1 MLKHIILAAL
11 LGAAVSAPSAQAG
24 TAVQK
29 AVDYIAAIDAREIYC
44 TGPEDH
50 QCDRTTWTYR
60 ALARDCTLT
69 VTAAGRIQRQS
80 RADRTERT
88 EETFEL
94 DLTNLKVV
102 AGAFNDYWAKLY
114 AVWVGRP
121 KLTESGAGQRTEW
134 IMRFPGARKPDE
146 SRRFKAVLA
155 AAIAECRQEGGRSVS
170 RGTVK

>member
-1 MLKHIILAAL
+1 MLKHIVIAAL
-11 LGAAVSAPSAQAG
+11 LGVAVSAPPAKAD

-29 AVDYIAAIDAREIYC
+29 AADYIDAIDAREVFC
-44 TGPEDH
+44 TGPEDR
-50 QCDRTTWTYR
+50 QCDRTQWTYR

-69 VTAAGRIQRQS
+69 VTAAGRVQRRGQ
-80 RADRTERT
+80 TERI
-88 EETFEL
+88 EETFDL

-121 KLTESGAGQRTEW
+121 RSIEAGAGRRTEW
-134 IMRFPGARKPDE
+134 IMRFPGARKPEE

-155 AAIAECRQEGGRSVS
+155 AAIAECRQDGSRSIS
-170 RGTVK
+170 RGIVK